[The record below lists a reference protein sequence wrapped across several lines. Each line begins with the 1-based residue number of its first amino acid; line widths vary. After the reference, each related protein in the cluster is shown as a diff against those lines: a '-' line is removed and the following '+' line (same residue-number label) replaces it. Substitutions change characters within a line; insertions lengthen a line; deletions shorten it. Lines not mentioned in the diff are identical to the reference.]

1 MAARCRRTRRGS
13 AREWHAQAQA
23 QAQSTQRFLDFAQQH
38 GPAAML
44 KAVSGG
50 QYLHPQGI
58 GYGDSDDWKGMVAG
72 QSLLACR
79 QALKGLQGA

>member
-13 AREWHAQAQA
+13 AREWQA

-50 QYLHPQGI
+50 QYRHPQGI
-58 GYGDSDDWKGMVAG
+58 VYGDSDDWKGMVTG
-72 QSLLACR
+72 HSLLACR